1 MWIPKVQFMYLNII
15 SLLKKINS
23 WSFLDVSDAATAL
36 VAVRAAAPAPPAA
49 AMEPE
54 RLVSVKPEVQVSAA
68 PPNHEPRAQKTYAEE
83 LRRDPVTDK

>member
-1 MWIPKVQFMYLNII
+1 MKRHQSVFFNP
-15 SLLKKINS
+15 SLC
-23 WSFLDVSDAATAL
+23 SFDASDAATAL
-36 VAVRAAAPAPPAA
+36 VAVRAGAAAPVPAA

-54 RLVSVKPEVQVSAA
+54 RLMSVKPEVQVNVA